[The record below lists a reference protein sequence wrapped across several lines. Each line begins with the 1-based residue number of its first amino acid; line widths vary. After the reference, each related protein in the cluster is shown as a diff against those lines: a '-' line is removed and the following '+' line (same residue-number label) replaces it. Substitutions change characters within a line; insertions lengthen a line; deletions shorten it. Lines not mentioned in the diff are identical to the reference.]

1 MIAPIASHAGL
12 TDTQGFVAAL
22 VLGVFFGFFLE
33 RAGFANAR
41 KLAAVFYFYD
51 MAVLKVMFSAIVTA
65 AVGLW
70 ALGAVG
76 VLDLSEIY
84 LVPTHVIPQFVGGL
98 ILGVGFVV
106 GGYCPGTSVTGMATG
121 RLDAFAYSAGILGGL
136 AVYGETYPAIEAFTQ
151 WTDLGE
157 ITFPDLLGIPR
168 GILVALVVIGAGLA
182 FVGASKLEQAFAS
195 RRPHDLASA

>member
-1 MIAPIASHAGL
+1 MIAPIASYAGL
-12 TDTQGFVAAL
+12 TEAQGFAAAV
-22 VLGVFFGFFLE
+22 VLGLFFGFFLE

-41 KLAAVFYFYD
+41 KLAAVFYLYD

-70 ALGAVG
+70 GLSAVG

-84 LVPTHVIPQFVGGL
+84 LVPTHVVPQFVGGL

-121 RLDAFAYSAGILGGL
+121 RIDAYAYAAGILAGL
-136 AVYGETYPAIEAFTQ
+136 AVYAEIYPVIQTFTEK
-151 WTDLGE
+151 TDLGE

-168 GILVALVVIGAGLA
+168 GVLVLLVVAGAGAA
-182 FVGASKLEQAFAS
+182 FVVAGKLEKAFAG
-195 RRPHDLASA
+195 RRPRDLAGA

>member
-1 MIAPIASHAGL
+1 
-12 TDTQGFVAAL
+12 
-22 VLGVFFGFFLE
+22 
-33 RAGFANAR
+33 
-41 KLAAVFYFYD
+41 

-65 AVGLW
+65 SVGLW
-70 ALGAVG
+70 ALGAIG

-98 ILGVGFVV
+98 VLGVGFVV

-121 RLDAFAYSAGILGGL
+121 RIDAFVYSAGILGGL
-136 AVYGETYPAIEAFTQ
+136 TAYGEIYPAIEAFTQ
-151 WTDLGE
+151 RTDLGE

-182 FVGASKLEQAFAS
+182 FVAASKLEQAFAS
-195 RRPHDLASA
+195 RRPRDLAAA

>member
-1 MIAPIASHAGL
+1 MIAPIASQVDLSNAQ
-12 TDTQGFVAAL
+12 TFAVAV
-22 VLGVFFGFFLE
+22 VLGAFFGIFLE

-70 ALGAVG
+70 ALGAIG

-121 RLDAFAYSAGILGGL
+121 RIDAFAYSAGILAGL
-136 AVYGETYPAIEAFTQ
+136 AVYGEIYPAIEAFTQ
-151 WTDLGE
+151 RTDLGE

-168 GILVALVVIGAGLA
+168 GILVALVVIGAALA
-182 FVGASKLEQAFAS
+182 FVAASKLERAFAS
-195 RRPHDLASA
+195 RRPRDLAAA

>member
-12 TDTQGFVAAL
+12 TDTQGFVAAV
-22 VLGVFFGFFLE
+22 VLGLFFGFFLE

-84 LVPTHVIPQFVGGL
+84 LVPTHVVPQFVGGL

-106 GGYCPGTSVTGMATG
+106 GGYCPGTSVASLATG
-121 RLDAFAYSAGILGGL
+121 RVDGFVYAFG
-136 AVYGETYPAIEAFTQ
+136 
-151 WTDLGE
+151 
-157 ITFPDLLGIPR
+157 
-168 GILVALVVIGAGLA
+168 IGAGTLVYA
-182 FVGASKLEQAFAS
+182 EVFPWIKGFVNSNEMGQVTLPEVFDLPWGLVVFAVVMIAVAGFS
-195 RRPHDLASA
+195 AATFIERRIGDRS